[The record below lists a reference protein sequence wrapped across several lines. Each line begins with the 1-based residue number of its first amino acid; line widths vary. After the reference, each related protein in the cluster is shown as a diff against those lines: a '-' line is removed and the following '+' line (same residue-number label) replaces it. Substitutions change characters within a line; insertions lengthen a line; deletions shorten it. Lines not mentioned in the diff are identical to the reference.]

1 MQLLYNSESYAVVQF
16 DLPAPSPASTTAPK
30 APQATAASPDGALVG
45 QPMAELRA
53 GAFEIV
59 DKFAR
64 REIFIQGALAERFR
78 AGVESIVAAGPS
90 EDLFDEFIA
99 SFTEAAQQPVTLH

>member
-16 DLPAPSPASTTAPK
+16 DLPASASD
-30 APQATAASPDGALVG
+30 TAATSTAL
-45 QPMAELRA
+45 PNNAMALQA
-53 GAFEIV
+53 GGFEIV

-78 AGVESIVAAGPS
+78 VGVANIVAAGPT
-90 EDLFDEFIA
+90 EDLFDDFIA
-99 SFTEAAQQPVTLH
+99 GFTEAAQQAVMLH